1 MAKRKKDKMTRLFKI
16 ITSYL
21 MFYDVKIMECKKIK
35 PPKEIQETTAIVF
48 LRKTVILSV

>member
-1 MAKRKKDKMTRLFKI
+1 
-16 ITSYL
+16 

-48 LRKTVILSV
+48 HGKAKACKILVLMDK